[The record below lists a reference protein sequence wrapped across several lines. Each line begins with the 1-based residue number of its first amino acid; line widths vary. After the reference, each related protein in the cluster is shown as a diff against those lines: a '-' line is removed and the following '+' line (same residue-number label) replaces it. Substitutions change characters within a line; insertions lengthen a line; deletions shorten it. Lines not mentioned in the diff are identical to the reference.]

1 MKLAFTSDL
10 HLNFLDEKQ
19 VFEFV
24 SKIRSTNCEAL
35 VISGDISDGNS
46 LQYDLQLLEKQLQR
60 KIFFVTGNHD
70 AYGLSIKDM
79 NEKLI
84 TQYKNS
90 SYLKYLNNIS
100 YEMLTPSTAIVGHS
114 CWYDARNGNVN
125 GSSMLLSD
133 WLAIKEF
140 NDISAM
146 THRNARVELCRKLA
160 DEGVLHIH
168 NGIKQAVRYA
178 SNIVVVAHPVPFV
191 EAHLFNNKQGDY
203 EAHPWFTCQS
213 FGNMLLDASRTF
225 PNVRFTVLC
234 GHTHGRC
241 VLQKTKNLTVYV
253 AGAEYYKP
261 NIEKVFE
268 F

>member
-1 MKLAFTSDL
+1 MKLAFMSDL
-10 HLNFLDEKQ
+10 HLDCDA
-19 VFEFV
+19 V
-24 SKIRSTNCEAL
+24 

-46 LQYDLQLLEKQLQR
+46 VQYDLQLLENQLQR
-60 KIFFVTGNHD
+60 KIYFVTGNHD
-70 AYGLSIKDM
+70 VYNRSIKDM

-84 TQYKNS
+84 VQHKNS

-100 YEMLTPSTAIVGHS
+100 YEMITPSTAIVGHG
-114 CWYDARNGNVN
+114 CWSDARNGNVT
-125 GSSMLLSD
+125 GSSMLLTD
-133 WLAIKEF
+133 WQAIKEF
-140 NDISAM
+140 YDISAM

-168 NGIKQAVRYA
+168 DGIKQAVRYA
-178 SNIVVVAHPVPFV
+178 NHIIVVAHPVPFE
-191 EAHLFNNKQGDY
+191 EAHIFCNRQGDF
-203 EAHPWFTCQS
+203 EAQPWFTCQS
-213 FGNMLLDASRTF
+213 LGNMLLDASRAF
-225 PNVRFTVLC
+225 PQINFTVLC

-241 VLQKTKNLTVYV
+241 VLQKTKNLTVHV